1 MGKLGKKA
9 RKFSKKNL
17 QSVLRKNRKLNSKF
31 NKRRTSK
38 SGKEDGGKEQK
49 KDAVELSN
57 ARNTEGE
64 YIEDT
69 PLDAIFSE
77 DENDVFGDDSDSD
90 GYLSEESSDLHLS
103 HGETE
108 NSQEG
113 NFGSSGSDL
122 SVQNRE
128 IQLELAKKTKKLDK
142 LKEKDPDFSN
152 FLDGCHK
159 RSEQFRNKK
168 YADEDEMSEDD
179 MQPENVDGVNTH
191 GSKLLTSSAIDS
203 LCQLVKEHQSVPALT
218 SLLNG
223 YRAACHYGAESTR
236 VFDADSCCGIQ
247 NSETFCK
254 ILMFM
259 LNEADNIFRGLMG
272 ISSSN
277 PKKEKSLDLSKNSKW
292 NTLKPLIKS
301 YLRSTLLLLN
311 EVNESEI
318 LAFSLARIRAS
329 LTFFVAFP
337 SLLRRLIK
345 IAVHLWAT
353 GKGTISSLSFF
364 IIRDVASVFRSDC
377 FDTCFINTYKSF
389 IGHCQFMEPVLFQ
402 HVQFLRNSFV
412 ELCSV
417 DLQKASSKAMVS
429 IKQLSKILKQGLL
442 TKKKEAVKKICSW
455 QYTNCIDLW
464 VMFISANIPDYDLQP
479 LLFMIIQIINGVAV
493 LFSGPRYLPLRVKCI
508 QWLNQLSS
516 SSGIFIPIASLVV
529 DILEYKIGKDVGKP
543 GKDTNM
549 MCSVK
554 FPKNWLKSRN
564 FQEQCVV
571 SVLELLSA
579 HFSQWSYHISFPDLA
594 TIPLVRLRKFHEIT
608 TIESFKR
615 IVKRFID
622 QVEQNIEF
630 VRKKR
635 DEVPFSPK
643 DQQSVESFLQ
653 LEKHSGNTPF
663 AQYYK
668 SIIDKATSRDLA
680 LFEKFSEAEKI
691 NKKTQKKTKRPQ
703 NDKVTEG
710 ANGKHSEKRKANAS
724 TNGSSQGKKRKQ
736 PQNDKAGA
744 NGKHSGKRKANAS
757 INGGRQGK
765 MRREEKSES

>member
-38 SGKEDGGKEQK
+38 KGGKEDSGKEQK

-57 ARNTEGE
+57 ARNTEGI

-69 PLDAIFSE
+69 PLDTIFSE

-90 GYLSEESSDLHLS
+90 GYLSEDSSDLHC
-103 HGETE
+103 ETE

-128 IQLELAKKTKKLDK
+128 IQLELAKKMKKLDK
-142 LKEKDPDFSN
+142 LKDKDPDFSN
-152 FLDGCHK
+152 FLENYHK

-191 GSKLLTSSAIDS
+191 ASKLLTSSAIDS

-223 YRAACHYGAESTR
+223 YRAACHYGAETTS
-236 VFDADSCCGIQ
+236 VFNADSCHGIQ

-259 LNEADNIFRGLMG
+259 LNEADNVFRGLLG

-311 EVNESEI
+311 EVNDSEI
-318 LAFSLARIRAS
+318 LAFSLSRIRAS
-329 LTFFVAFP
+329 MIFFVAFP

-353 GKGTISSLSFF
+353 GKGTISSLSFL

-389 IGHCQFMEPVLFQ
+389 IGHCQFMEPVIFQ

-442 TKKKEAVKKICSW
+442 TKKKEAVKKICGW
-455 QYTNCIDLW
+455 QYTSCIDLW
-464 VMFISANIPDYDLQP
+464 VTFISANIPDYDLQP

-543 GKDTNM
+543 GKDTNI

-571 SVLELLSA
+571 SVIELLSA
-579 HFSQWSYHISFPDLA
+579 HFAQWSYHISFPDLA

-668 SIIDKATSRDLA
+668 SIIDKAASRNLA
-680 LFEKFSEAEKI
+680 LFEKFSEVDKI
-691 NKKTQKKTKRPQ
+691 NKKTQKKTKQPP
-703 NDKVTEG
+703 NDKVTQG
-710 ANGKHSEKRKANAS
+710 ANGKHSE
-724 TNGSSQGKKRKQ
+724 
-736 PQNDKAGA
+736 
-744 NGKHSGKRKANAS
+744 KRKANAS

-765 MRREEKSES
+765 MRRKEKSES

>member
-38 SGKEDGGKEQK
+38 NGGKEDSGKEQK
-49 KDAVELSN
+49 GDAVELSN
-57 ARNTEGE
+57 ARNTEGI
-64 YIEDT
+64 YTEDT

-90 GYLSEESSDLHLS
+90 GYLSEDSSDLHLAHS
-103 HGETE
+103 ETE

-128 IQLELAKKTKKLDK
+128 IQLELVKKMKKLDK

-152 FLDGCHK
+152 FLENYNK

-223 YRAACHYGAESTR
+223 YRAACHYGAETTS
-236 VFDADSCCGIQ
+236 VFNADSCRGIQ
-247 NSETFCK
+247 NSEAFCK
-254 ILMFM
+254 ILMVM
-259 LNEADNIFRGLMG
+259 LNEADNVFRGLLG
-272 ISSSN
+272 ISTSN

-311 EVNESEI
+311 EVNDSEI
-318 LAFSLARIRAS
+318 MAFSLARIRAS
-329 LTFFVAFP
+329 MIIFVAFP

-345 IAVHLWAT
+345 LAVHLWAT
-353 GKGTISSLSFF
+353 GKGTISSLSFL

-389 IGHCQFMEPVLFQ
+389 IGHCQFMEPVIFQ

-417 DLQKASSKAMVS
+417 DLQKASSKAIVS

-442 TKKKEAVKKICSW
+442 TKKKEAVKKICGW
-455 QYTNCIDLW
+455 QYTSCIDLW
-464 VMFISANIPDYDLQP
+464 VTFISANIPDHDPQP
-479 LLFMIIQIINGVAV
+479 LLFMLIQIINGVAV

-508 QWLNQLSS
+508 QWLNQLAS

-543 GKDTNM
+543 GKDTNI

-571 SVLELLSA
+571 SVIELLSA
-579 HFSQWSYHISFPDLA
+579 HFAQWSYHISFPDLA

-653 LEKHSGNTPF
+653 LERHSGNTPF

-668 SIIDKATSRDLA
+668 SIIDKAASRNLA
-680 LFEKFSEAEKI
+680 LFEKFSEVEKI
-691 NKKTQKKTKRPQ
+691 NKKTQKKTKQPQ
-703 NDKVTEG
+703 NDKVTQG

-724 TNGSSQGKKRKQ
+724 INGS
-736 PQNDKAGA
+736 
-744 NGKHSGKRKANAS
+744 
-757 INGGRQGK
+757 RQGK
-765 MRREEKSES
+765 MRRKEKSES

>member
-38 SGKEDGGKEQK
+38 KGGKEDGGKEQK

-57 ARNTEGE
+57 ARNTEGI

-69 PLDAIFSE
+69 PLDTIFSE

-90 GYLSEESSDLHLS
+90 GYLSEDSSDLHC
-103 HGETE
+103 ETE

-128 IQLELAKKTKKLDK
+128 IRLELAKKMKKLDK
-142 LKEKDPDFSN
+142 LKD
-152 FLDGCHK
+152 
-159 RSEQFRNKK
+159 K

-179 MQPENVDGVNTH
+179 MRPENVDGVNTH
-191 GSKLLTSSAIDS
+191 ASKLLTSSAIDS

-223 YRAACHYGAESTR
+223 YRAACHYGAETTS
-236 VFDADSCCGIQ
+236 VFNADSCHGIQ

-259 LNEADNIFRGLMG
+259 LNEADNVFRGLLG

-277 PKKEKSLDLSKNSKW
+277 PKKEKSMDLSKNSKW

-311 EVNESEI
+311 EVNDSEI
-318 LAFSLARIRAS
+318 LAFSLSRIRAS
-329 LTFFVAFP
+329 MIFFVAFP

-345 IAVHLWAT
+345 IDVHLWAT
-353 GKGTISSLSFF
+353 GKGTISSLSFL

-389 IGHCQFMEPVLFQ
+389 IGHCLFMEPVIFQ

-442 TKKKEAVKKICSW
+442 TKKKEAVKKICGW
-455 QYTNCIDLW
+455 QYTSCIDLW
-464 VMFISANIPDYDLQP
+464 VTFISANIPVYDLQP

-543 GKDTNM
+543 GKDTNI

-571 SVLELLSA
+571 SVIELLSA
-579 HFSQWSYHISFPDLA
+579 HFAQWSYHISFPDLA

-668 SIIDKATSRDLA
+668 SIIDKAASRNLA
-680 LFEKFSEAEKI
+680 LFEKFSEVDKI
-691 NKKTQKKTKRPQ
+691 NKKTQKKTKQPP
-703 NDKVTEG
+703 NDKVTQG
-710 ANGKHSEKRKANAS
+710 ANGKHSE
-724 TNGSSQGKKRKQ
+724 
-736 PQNDKAGA
+736 
-744 NGKHSGKRKANAS
+744 KRKANAS

-765 MRREEKSES
+765 MRRKEKSES